1 MLTIGIFSALGLLLL
16 ALKIGG
22 RKTIGHDVVADIFI
36 TATLMVMFY
45 GTYSGMTAAMVG
57 GLVASIT
64 LFLMKKVMVHKKLQ
78 VETYKKKVLGVKL
91 PMLSFSWQTKQP
103 DWRHHNQYWRK

>member
-22 RKTIGHDVVADIFI
+22 RKTIGHDVVADILI

-78 VETYKKKVLGVKL
+78 VEIYKKKVLGVKL
-91 PMLSFSWQTKQP
+91 PMLSFSWRTKQP
-103 DWRHHNQYWRK
+103 DWLHHNQYWRK